1 MTKNIAMDL
10 LSYHSLGPPAAT
22 LEIQLTVE
30 LLRAV
35 GQSLS
40 QEAESQQAGS
50 LVSVE
55 AESCTP
61 QSHSLYAD
69 TSCRTPSSLF
79 RGYSIIR
86 SRSNDL
92 GISNV
97 SRIHFGFGFIVNA
110 DPDSIIE

>member
-79 RGYSIIR
+79 
-86 SRSNDL
+86 SRQYNIPVAWLTAMFWFINEMLMRQTLLSNL
-92 GISNV
+92 PASAN
-97 SRIHFGFGFIVNA
+97 
-110 DPDSIIE
+110 